1 MKLARTGLEVGR
13 LALGTAPLASVF
25 WGNDEA
31 TALAAVRRAYERGVR
46 FFDTAPFYGLG
57 ESERRL
63 GAGLRA
69 ATAGATGLDP
79 SAAAAGGSEASAAA
93 SGGGVV
99 NTAAAAGGGE
109 ASAVSADDGG
119 VVIAT
124 KAGRLLEAGPDG
136 SLQAVFDFGYD
147 AAWRSV
153 ESSLERLGDDRVGI
167 VHVHDPDDYLDE
179 ALEGTHRALADMRD
193 QKMIGAVSVGTNTV
207 ATASYFLER
216 GDLDCMLVAGRYTL
230 LDQSAASLI
239 AACADRGAAYLAA
252 GVFNSGVLAR
262 PAEGAWYDYGPV
274 SAERLER
281 ARSIESVCRRHGA
294 SLAAA
299 ALAFPLAHL
308 SVASVVVGM
317 AAAAEVDENLAAA
330 AASVPADLWSELHA
344 AGLVARPEA

>member
-1 MKLARTGLEVGR
+1 MVDRLERAKLARTGLEVGR

-31 TALAAVRRAYERGVR
+31 TAVAAVRRAYERGVR

-63 GAGLRA
+63 GIGLRT
-69 ATAGATGLDP
+69 ATAGATGLGP
-79 SAAAAGGSEASAAA
+79 SAAVAGGTGPDSSAVAGGGDEASAAA
-93 SGGGVV
+93 G
-99 NTAAAAGGGE
+99 
-109 ASAVSADDGG
+109 DGG

-124 KAGRLLEAGPDG
+124 KAGRRLEAGPDG
-136 SLQAVFDFGYD
+136 SVQAVFDFSYD
-147 AAWRSV
+147 AARRSV
-153 ESSLERLGDDRVGI
+153 ESSLERLGADRVGI
-167 VHVHDPDDYLDE
+167 VHVHDPDDHLDE
-179 ALEGTHRALADMRD
+179 ALEGTHRALADMRG
-193 QKMIGAVSVGTNTV
+193 QKMIDAVSVGTNTV
-207 ATASYFLER
+207 ATASAFLER

-230 LDQSAASLI
+230 LDQSAAGLI
-239 AACADRGAAYLAA
+239 AACADRGVAYLAA

-281 ARSIESVCRRHGA
+281 ARAVESVCRRHGA

-299 ALAFPLAHL
+299 ALAFPLAHP

-317 AAAAEVDENLAAA
+317 ATPAEVDENLDAA
-330 AASVPADLWSELHA
+330 AASVPADLWSELHD

>member
-1 MKLARTGLEVGR
+1 MVDPLERVRLTRAGLEVGR

-31 TALAAVRRAYERGVR
+31 TALAAVRRACERGVR

-69 ATAGATGLDP
+69 AADGAGAGPAPL
-79 SAAAAGGSEASAAA
+79 AAAGA
-93 SGGGVV
+93 
-99 NTAAAAGGGE
+99 
-109 ASAVSADDGG
+109 G

-124 KAGRLLEAGPDG
+124 KAGRLLETGPDG
-136 SLQAVFDFGYD
+136 STEAVFDFGYD
-147 AAWRSV
+147 AARRSV
-153 ESSLERLGDDRVGI
+153 ESSLERLGTDRVGI
-167 VHVHDPDDYLDE
+167 VHVHDPDDHRDE
-179 ALEGTHRALADMRD
+179 ALAGTHRALADMRD
-193 QKMIGAVSVGTNTV
+193 QKMIDAVSVGTNAV
-207 ATASYFLER
+207 ATAAFFLER

-230 LDQSAASLI
+230 LDASAASLI
-239 AACADRGAAYLAA
+239 AACADRGVAYLAA

-281 ARSIESVCRRHGA
+281 ARAIQSVCRRHGA

-299 ALAFPLAHL
+299 ALAFPLAHP

-317 AAAAEVDENLAAA
+317 AAAVEVDQNLDAVAAG
-330 AASVPADLWSELHA
+330 VPADLWSELHDT
-344 AGLVARPEA
+344 GLVPRPET

>member
-1 MKLARTGLEVGR
+1 MVDPLERVRLPRAGLEVGR

-31 TALAAVRRAYERGVR
+31 TAVAAVRRACERGLR

-69 ATAGATGLDP
+69 A
-79 SAAAAGGSEASAAA
+79 AAD
-93 SGGGVV
+93 
-99 NTAAAAGGGE
+99 N
-109 ASAVSADDGG
+109 G

-124 KAGRLLEAGPDG
+124 KAGRLLETGSDG
-136 SLQAVFDFGYD
+136 STEAVFDFGYD
-147 AAWRSV
+147 AARRSV
-153 ESSLERLGDDRVGI
+153 ESSLERLGTDRVGI
-167 VHVHDPDDYLDE
+167 VHVHDPDDHLDE
-179 ALEGTHRALADMRD
+179 ALAGTHRALADMRD
-193 QKMIGAVSVGTNTV
+193 QKMIDAVSVGANAV
-207 ATASYFLER
+207 ATAAFFLER

-230 LDQSAASLI
+230 LDASAAPLI
-239 AACADRGAAYLAA
+239 AACADRGVAYLAA

-281 ARSIESVCRRHGA
+281 ARAIESVCRRHGA

-299 ALAFPLAHL
+299 ALAFPLAHPGV
-308 SVASVVVGM
+308 SSVVVGM
-317 AAAAEVDENLAAA
+317 AAAAEVDQNLDAAA
-330 AASVPADLWSELHA
+330 AGVPADLWSELHD
-344 AGLVARPEA
+344 AGLVPRPEA